1 MNDYP
6 MKLNKELSKPV
17 LAKRI
22 EPDELT
28 LKSTEYHLGLSMLN
42 FKEALENSPE
52 VKLLR
57 KLQKGLGSRDTQ
69 FKFKGVINKIAPYN
83 RTAPVGVGI
92 NGYMQ
97 KHKLSTP
104 VDIIKTYKKDKS
116 LQMKSYEHLIM
127 TLREMNIGWN
137 EALEYVC
144 EAVNTNSQRYFYHR
158 IEKEFL
164 LNNGKALVDLVEY
177 YYSMQK
183 KDKTCSIS
191 RLHKSKFLKDW
202 AIQYNVEILG
212 YDWFLVQFKKIQH
225 HYDVLVKKFPKIEE
239 TI

>member
-1 MNDYP
+1 MKMKMN
-6 MKLNKELSKPV
+6 KRLTKPI
-17 LAKRI
+17 LAKRV
-22 EPDELT
+22 EPDECT
-28 LKSTEYHLGLSMLN
+28 LKNTEYHLGLSMLN
-42 FKEALENSPE
+42 FKEALEKSPE

-69 FKFKGVINKIAPYN
+69 FKFRGVINKIAPYD
-83 RTAPVGVGI
+83 RTAHVGAGL

-97 KHKLSTP
+97 KHKLNTP
-104 VDIIKTYKKDKS
+104 VDIIKMFKKDKS
-116 LQMKSYEHLIM
+116 LEMKSYEHLCI

-137 EALEYVC
+137 EALEYIC

-177 YYSMQK
+177 YYMMQK
-183 KDKTCSIS
+183 KDKANSINW
-191 RLHKSKFLKDW
+191 LHQSKYLKDW
-202 AIQYNVEILG
+202 SIQYNVEILG
-212 YDWFLVQFKKIQH
+212 YDWFLKQFKKIQH
-225 HYDVLVKKFPKIEE
+225 HYDVLVKKFPKIDE